1 MTVFFLSFRVD
12 MLHEYNEYMLLFFD
26 FMNVFDCF
34 DYVVTFED
42 KTKAGLA
49 TKPHF
54 HGLVKI
60 EYAKKV
66 ESIRDKFKKFFNE
79 TGHTGT
85 HSQIQIIEDIDEYNK
100 ALMYILK
107 YGDVEITDIDDIDAL
122 IKLSEEYN
130 KQIRQDKL
138 YTWKEHEP
146 FIYEVIRNHF
156 KLKPLQRTRYTM
168 LKLIHN
174 YIYDWNHSHDES
186 QFIKRYANSTIM
198 NFIYNTEMRLLSKD
212 DSLEKFLE
220 DFSRDTTCHPKFY
233 DNPDPLEYQ
242 PDALAELACDIR
254 AMEDDKEHMMYEN
267 SDEE

>member
-12 MLHEYNEYMLLFFD
+12 MLHDYNEYMLLFFD
-26 FMNVFDCF
+26 FMNVFDCY

-60 EYAKKV
+60 DYAKKV

-79 TGHTGT
+79 TNHTGT

-107 YGDVEITDIDDIDAL
+107 YGDVEMTDLDDIDSL

-146 FIYEVIRNHF
+146 FIYELIKQKYTGF
-156 KLKPLQRTRYTM
+156 KIGRYTM
-168 LKLIHN
+168 LTIIHN
-174 YIYDWNHSHDES
+174 YIHDWNHTHDATM
-186 QFIKRYANSTIM
+186 FIKRYANTTIM
-198 NFIYNTEMRLLSKD
+198 NFIYNTEMKLYTKEH
-212 DSLEKFLE
+212 SLDRFLQDFEFNSTCRKTYGETQQE
-220 DFSRDTTCHPKFY
+220 DRD
-233 DNPDPLEYQ
+233 E
-242 PDALAELACDIR
+242 
-254 AMEDDKEHMMYEN
+254 AMEALYGDATYEDSDK
-267 SDEE
+267 DL